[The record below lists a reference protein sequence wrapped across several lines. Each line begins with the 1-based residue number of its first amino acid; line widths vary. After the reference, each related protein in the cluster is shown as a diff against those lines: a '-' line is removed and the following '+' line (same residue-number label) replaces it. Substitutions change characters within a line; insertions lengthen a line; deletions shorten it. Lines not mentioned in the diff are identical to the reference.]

1 MPEELGSILT
11 LLKNVQKKDLGD
23 LVIYK
28 GKWILNNTKDFE
40 INVILAWSGWGKVSA
55 SSYNQNNLRR

>member
-1 MPEELGSILT
+1 MKDFFNLGILSSMPEELGSILT

-28 GKWILNNTKDFE
+28 GKWTLNNTKDFE
-40 INVILAWSGWGKVSA
+40 INVIL
-55 SSYNQNNLRR
+55 